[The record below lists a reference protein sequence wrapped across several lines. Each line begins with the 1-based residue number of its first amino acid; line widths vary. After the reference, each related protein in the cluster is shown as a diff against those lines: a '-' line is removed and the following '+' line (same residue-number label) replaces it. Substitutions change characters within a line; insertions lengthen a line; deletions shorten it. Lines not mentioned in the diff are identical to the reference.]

1 MPHPFKFSV
10 SLGTIDNPQQLVAA
24 AGRAEQLGYHG
35 ISVPDH
41 LDVQCGPL
49 VGLAAVAANTT
60 SLAITNL
67 VLANDYRH
75 PAVLA
80 KELAT
85 LDLLSGG
92 RLEFG
97 IGAGWQTTDYE
108 RAGIA
113 KDRPGMRIARLAEA
127 ITVLKGCFADGP
139 FDFHGEHYNIEGLD
153 SMPKP
158 HRRPHPKLIV
168 AGGGPKVLSLAAR
181 EADIIGINFD
191 LKAGVIGAEVGPTGS
206 TAATDAKLEVIRTAA
221 GDRFDSIE
229 LQTRVH
235 FASVTEDRG
244 ALAAAMAPGFMI
256 TPEDALSMPHV
267 LVGTIDEMAESVR
280 RWRDRWGISYI
291 TWSADVMED
300 LAPLVERLSGS

>member
-10 SLGTIDNPQQLVAA
+10 SLGTIDNPDQLVTTAR
-24 AGRAEQLGYHG
+24 RAEQLGYHG
-35 ISVPDH
+35 ISLPDH

-60 SLAITNL
+60 NLALTSL
-67 VLANDYRH
+67 VLSNDYRH

-80 KELAT
+80 KELAS

-108 RAGIA
+108 RAGIV
-113 KDRPGMRIARLAEA
+113 KDRAGIRIARLAEA

-139 FDFHGEHYNIEGLD
+139 FDFHGEHYTIEGLD

-181 EADIIGINFD
+181 EADIIGVNFD
-191 LKAGVIGAEVGPTGS
+191 LKAGAIGAEVGPSGS
-206 TAATDAKLEVIRTAA
+206 TGATDGKLEVIRTAA
-221 GDRFDSIE
+221 GSRFDAIE

-235 FASVTEDRG
+235 FASVTDDRE
-244 ALAAAMAPGFMI
+244 ALAAAMAPGFMV

-267 LVGTIDEMAESVR
+267 LVGTIDEMADSVR
-280 RWRDRWGISYI
+280 AWRERWGFSYV
-291 TWSADVMED
+291 TWSADAMED
-300 LAPLVERLSGS
+300 LAPLVERLSGT